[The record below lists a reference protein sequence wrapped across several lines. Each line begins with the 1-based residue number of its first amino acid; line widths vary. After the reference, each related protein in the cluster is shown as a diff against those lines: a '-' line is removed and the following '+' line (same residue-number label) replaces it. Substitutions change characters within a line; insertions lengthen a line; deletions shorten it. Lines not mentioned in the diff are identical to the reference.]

1 MSKIDDLIHELSE
14 LCGIVSEY
22 WDILGKKHI
31 TPVETKK
38 AILSAMKMKID
49 SEEDAVK
56 EIHERK
62 WKPWRSFI
70 EPVHVVS
77 VKEQPF
83 KVPVYIPIHEGEE
96 KRLSLSWSIE
106 SENNPPDTP
115 LWKRGARGD
124 FKGEVDGLSGEKDE
138 YVLSGDSITISEQQ
152 WINGIRYIKINIQD
166 TGNRDIGYYVIHVE
180 CKHPENIFP
189 EGVNLLKKTSRIIVT
204 PDACFIPPELHNR
217 RTWGLSINL
226 YSIRSFRNWGI
237 GDFTDLK
244 EIVRWTAD
252 LKGGFVGINPLHA
265 LQNTKPF
272 GISPYS
278 PISRLYKN
286 YIYLD
291 IEEIPEVSESEEAQT
306 FMKSGPFKEEI
317 TRLRKSKFIDYGKIA
332 VLKREILR
340 HAFNLFYEK
349 HFIQDTQRA
358 QDFKRYLSE
367 ESNSLESF
375 SLFLSLWE
383 HMMKAYH
390 AYTWQQWFRYYHVP
404 NNTVVQEFRKLHEK
418 EILFNSYIQWLID
431 GQLKE
436 AVKLTRELGMV
447 VGLYNDLAIGSVGG
461 GCDAWNYQ
469 DVIGGADV
477 GAPPD
482 DFSPDG
488 QNWGFPPMIPERLRE
503 TGYELFIQTI
513 RKNMKHGGAL
523 RIDHAPGLFR
533 LYWIPYGISPKES
546 AYIRYPS
553 EDLLRIIALESVRNK
568 TMVIAEDLGTVGENV
583 RETLKKF
590 QMLSYKLFYFE
601 RNYPD
606 PSFLPPEKY
615 PDMAL
620 CAVTTHDLPTI
631 YGYWKGQDIK
641 MRKKLGMYTDE
652 GLWQRH
658 IEERDRDKQLI
669 ISALKSQGIIL
680 EDFPSKPKRL
690 AQMTPELCIAIY
702 QYLART
708 PCKLLHV
715 SLDDVIGNLNQQN
728 MPGTVDSYPNWM
740 QKTPLTLEEMVEDE
754 RFVDL
759 SEMLSRT
766 IAS

>member
-106 SENNPPDTP
+106 SENGQRDEF
-115 LWKRGARGD
+115 LI
-124 FKGEVDGLSGEKDE
+124 SGEN
-138 YVLSGDSITISEQQ
+138 LTISEQQ

-166 TGNRDIGYYVIHVE
+166 TGNRDIGYYVIHIE

-189 EGVNLLKKTSRIIVT
+189 EGTNLLKKTSRIVVT
-204 PDACFIPPELHNR
+204 PDTCFIPPELHNR
-217 RTWGLSINL
+217 RTWGLSVNL

-244 EIVRWTAD
+244 EIIRWTAD
-252 LKGGFVGINPLHA
+252 LKGGFIGINPLHA
-265 LQNTKPF
+265 LQNTKPL

-286 YIYLD
+286 IIYLD
-291 IEEIPEVSESEEAQT
+291 IESIPEVSESKDAQGILT
-306 FMKSGPFKEEI
+306 SSSFKRELNKIKKEK
-317 TRLRKSKFIDYGKIA
+317 LIDYEQTA
-332 VLKREILR
+332 SLKDRILR
-340 HAFNLFYEK
+340 QAFEFFYE
-349 HFIQDTQRA
+349 QYYTQNTPQGREFKKYISDEGDA
-358 QDFKRYLSE
+358 LEFFATYMTLSDFFCCGDH
-367 ESNSLESF
+367 NSS
-375 SLFLSLWE
+375 
-383 HMMKAYH
+383 
-390 AYTWQQWFRYYHVP
+390 WQQWAQKYHNPSSVA
-404 NNTVVQEFRKLHEK
+404 VQEFRKRHER
-418 EILFNSYIQWLID
+418 EILFYKYIQWLID

-461 GCDAWNYQ
+461 GSDAWNYQ

-503 TGYELFIQTI
+503 TGYELFIQTV

-533 LYWIPYGISPKES
+533 LYWIPYGISPKEG

-553 EDLLRIIALESVRNK
+553 EDLLRIIALEGVRNK

-658 IEERDRDKQLI
+658 VEERERDKQLI
-669 ISALKSQGIIL
+669 ISALKSQDIIPV
-680 EDFPSKPKRL
+680 DFPSKPKRL
-690 AQMTPELCIAIY
+690 TQMTPELCIAIY

-728 MPGTVDSYPNWM
+728 MPGIVDSYPNWM